1 MRKRLIRGI
10 AGLLAALALCVCTPS
25 ASAESSENV
34 VEAFSF
40 VRAGTIAEQARSY
53 RIAETAR
60 GRVVRIELSYACVI
74 VLPAADDDLDA
85 LSALI
90 DALKLAEWNGFDEAD
105 PDALDG
111 ESFSLDVEFS
121 DGGAIAARGS
131 NRFPAGYAEA
141 AARIETFFQELME
154 SYDIDIEQIIL

>member
-1 MRKRLIRGI
+1 MGKRVIRGL
-10 AGLLAALALCVCTPS
+10 AGLLAALAMCVCTPS
-25 ASAESSENV
+25 FSAESSENV

-40 VRAGTIAEQARSY
+40 AHSGTIAEQARNY

-60 GRVVRIELSYACVI
+60 GRIVRIELSYACYI
-74 VLPAADDDLDA
+74 VLPVTDDDMNA

-90 DALKLAEWNGFDEAD
+90 NALKLSEWNGFDETD
-105 PDALDG
+105 TNALDG

-121 DGGAIAARGS
+121 DGDAIAARGS
-131 NRFPAGYAEA
+131 NCFPTGYTEA
-141 AARIETFFQELME
+141 AMRIETFFQELME

>member
-1 MRKRLIRGI
+1 MGKRVIRSL
-10 AGLLAALALCVCTPS
+10 AGLLAALALCALPARAASSGETP
-25 ASAESSENV
+25 V
-34 VEAFSF
+34 IQAFSF
-40 VRAGTIAEQARSY
+40 ARSGTTAEQARSY

-60 GRVVRIELSYACVI
+60 GRVVRIELYYACVI
-74 VLPAADDDLDA
+74 VLPVTDDDMNA

-90 DALKLAEWNGFDEAD
+90 NALKLSEWNGFDETD
-105 PDALDG
+105 TDALDG

-131 NRFPAGYAEA
+131 NCFPVGYAEA

-154 SYDIDIEQIIL
+154 SYEIDIEQIIL